1 MNKIKKLLLLLV
13 LLLPL
18 SGCIKRD
25 NMDSIIIKTT
35 IYPIEYIANE
45 LYGYNSTI
53 SSIYPNDTTPE
64 KYSLTDKKVKEY
76 AQSDIFIY
84 NGATDEKLIAA
95 KFLESNKH
103 IKLIDAT
110 QNKIK
115 YNNDVQELW
124 LYPSNYLMLAQNV
137 KNTLIDYANSTIL
150 KQEIENNYEEL
161 KLTISTFD
169 ANLKMKAE
177 KSSNNVIIVGNDV
190 FKFLETYGFEVV
202 SIEENDNYVSTDY
215 QRAKN
220 LITSKKNKYIYI
232 LDTDEESE
240 NVKKLKQAGATVIK
254 INTMETLTETER
266 TNKDDYKTL
275 MNDFIENIKKEAYG
289 E

>member
-25 NMDSIIIKTT
+25 NMDSINIKTT

-53 SSIYPNDTTPE
+53 SSIYPNDTKPE

-76 AQSDIFIY
+76 AESDIFIY

-95 KFLESNKH
+95 KFLEANKH

-150 KQEIENNYEEL
+150 KQEIEKNYEEL

-177 KSSNNVIIVGNDV
+177 KSSNKVIIVGNDV

-202 SIEENDNYVSTDY
+202 SIEENDNYVTNDK
-215 QRAKN
+215 QKAKN
-220 LITSKKNKYIYI
+220 LKTSKKNKYIYI

-266 TNKDDYKTL
+266 NNKNDYKTL

>member
-25 NMDSIIIKTT
+25 NMDSINIKTT

-53 SSIYPNDTTPE
+53 SSIYPNDTKPE

-76 AQSDIFIY
+76 AESDIFIY

-95 KFLESNKH
+95 KFLEANKH

-150 KQEIENNYEEL
+150 KQEIEKNYEEL

-177 KSSNNVIIVGNDV
+177 KSSNKVIIVGNDV

-215 QRAKN
+215 QKAKN

-266 TNKDDYKTL
+266 NNKNDYKTL

>member
-25 NMDSIIIKTT
+25 NMDSINIKTT

-53 SSIYPNDTTPE
+53 SSIYPNDTKPE
-64 KYSLTDKKVKEY
+64 NYSLTNKKVKEY
-76 AQSDIFIY
+76 AESDIFIY

-95 KFLESNKH
+95 KFLEANKH

-177 KSSNNVIIVGNDV
+177 KSSNKVIIVGNDV

-215 QRAKN
+215 QKAKN

-266 TNKDDYKTL
+266 NNKNDYKTL